1 MLALAIERMTG
12 LHVESGILQSS
23 SFRPAQARMLDAQY
37 PSVELVEAA
46 TESAAAGALARS
58 VERARPVNSRLV
70 RVHDCLWL
78 RMWLRAQTSALPG
91 IESVKDVVCSIGP
104 L

>member
-1 MLALAIERMTG
+1 
-12 LHVESGILQSS
+12 
-23 SFRPAQARMLDAQY
+23 MLDAQY

-46 TESAAAGALARS
+46 TESAAARALARS
-58 VERARPVNSRLV
+58 VERARPVGSRLV

-78 RMWLRAQTSALPG
+78 RMWLRAQTNLLPS
-91 IESVKDVVCSIGP
+91 IDSIKDVVCSIGA